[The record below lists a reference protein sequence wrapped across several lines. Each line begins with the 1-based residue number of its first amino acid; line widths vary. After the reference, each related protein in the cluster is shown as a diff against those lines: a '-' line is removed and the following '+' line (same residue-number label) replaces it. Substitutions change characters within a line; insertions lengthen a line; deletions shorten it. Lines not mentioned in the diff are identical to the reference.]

1 MAFCVQCGAEIP
13 EGAGF
18 CPKCG
23 TRVGV
28 LSKPEKQDYS
38 AIGGTLVLVG
48 GIIAL
53 VSSVLPLAILPM
65 WSGMMKGWMEMFGI
79 WSAQGMP
86 FWPVLEWVV
95 WFTVARAA
103 VSVVL
108 GIIAI
113 YAYTRV
119 RAGQIKTGGTIAT
132 ILGVIML
139 ITTGWVSGIITL
151 VGGIL
156 CYTSERAPAS
166 ERAKIKNSRI

>member
-1 MAFCVQCGAEIP
+1 MAFCVKCGAEIP
-13 EGAGF
+13 GF

-23 TRVGV
+23 TQAGA
-28 LSKPEKQDYS
+28 LTKPEKQDHS
-38 AIGGTLVLVG
+38 GIGGTLVLVG
-48 GIIAL
+48 GILAI
-53 VSSVLPLAILPM
+53 VSSLLG
-65 WSGMMKGWMEMFGI
+65 WSGMMEGWMGSFGMWEMSRMWGM
-79 WSAQGMP
+79 QGMP
-86 FWPVLEWVV
+86 FWQWVV
-95 WFTVARAA
+95 WLMGARAA

-139 ITTGWVSGIITL
+139 VTAGWLSGIITL

-156 CYTSERAPAS
+156 CYTS
-166 ERAKIKNSRI
+166 K